1 MNQIMI
7 VKNVVFCSVNVQHN
21 VACLSEF
28 LCNSLCLNC
37 YRVVRVSVVK
47 IYCTVFVN
55 KECCIFCIWN
65 VIRVLKNDLLLPL
78 YKYFLTFLLGMKTL
92 KLNI

>member
-1 MNQIMI
+1 MI
-7 VKNVVFCSVNVQHN
+7 VKNVVFCSVNVQQY
-21 VACLSEF
+21 VLKLLQSGAC
-28 LCNSLCLNC
+28 
-37 YRVVRVSVVK
+37 VSSQN
-47 IYCTVFVN
+47 ILYSILN
-55 KECCIFCIWN
+55 KECCIFCMWN